1 MKIPWTKKDT
11 IELTVSAA
19 VNCAVSIAVT
29 LLLHSL

>member
-1 MKIPWTKKDT
+1 MKIPWTKKDI

-19 VNCAVSIAVT
+19 VSCAVSIAVT

>member
-1 MKIPWTKKDT
+1 MKISWTKKDT

-19 VNCAVSIAVT
+19 VSCAVSIAVT